1 MYNTWT
7 ISEVIALLFY
17 NYNTAYLHIVTGFSY
32 SDTTRL
38 VLQLANTIVFVI
50 ITMADIIDNMF
61 TVEEE
66 FICVCLIT
74 WNYVC

>member
-1 MYNTWT
+1 MYNTST
-7 ISEVIALLFY
+7 ISEVIASLFY
-17 NYNTAYLHIVTGFSY
+17 PYNTAYLHIVTGFSS

-74 WNYVC
+74 WYYVC